1 MISAVAIDDE
11 PLSLSIIER
20 FCEDLDGIELK
31 KTFTEQK
38 KAIRYINKFE
48 VDLLFLD
55 IRMPQQ
61 TGIDLYKNLDREI
74 KVIFI
79 TAYEEYAIEGF
90 NLNATDYLLKPFS
103 FERFKESVERAA
115 REIQLEQQ
123 SVNEKP
129 FLDIRADYKLHRIPY
144 GNITHIE
151 ALDDY
156 IQIHQDHGK
165 RLVAR
170 ATMKGILKKLPKN
183 KFVRIHRSYI
193 VNTDKITNIGS
204 DELKIGEQGFPI
216 SSSYKADIEDQL
228 DS

>member
-20 FCEDLDGIELK
+20 FCEDLDGIDLK

-193 VNTDKITNIGS
+193 VNIDKITNIGS
-204 DELKIGEQGFPI
+204 DELKIGEQSFPI